1 MVRVVCECVCVRAR
15 EGEAFSDT
23 LLCSRRWSL
32 DRYYSSQLDV
42 ASLGLSGLRAFDS
55 STCVR
60 VHLRAHRVGVA
71 PRAKI
76 NQQRLRRFASSF
88 AREELEQES
97 GKVGEYFDSNAITPG
112 TEFLEKV
119 SSHLRYFI
127 RSKIHSDSNWQQV
140 QVILAGPE
148 VRACWV
154 HV

>member
-1 MVRVVCECVCVRAR
+1 M
-15 EGEAFSDT
+15 
-23 LLCSRRWSL
+23 
-32 DRYYSSQLDV
+32 
-42 ASLGLSGLRAFDS
+42 
-55 STCVR
+55 
-60 VHLRAHRVGVA
+60 A